1 MHFKRT
7 LFTQQGALFVLPFY
21 SERGAIMAYPTTL
34 NYPNYF
40 NYQQPVYQPPQ
51 PAQSAQ
57 GLSMTSRLVSSRE
70 EAGSVPADFG
80 GNLMVFP
87 DISHNRIYVKRWN
100 YQTGAA
106 EFMEFEPVSEKRE
119 VIEYATKDDIKR
131 LEEELSK
138 LKGAQDDD
146 E

>member
-1 MHFKRT
+1 M
-7 LFTQQGALFVLPFY
+7 
-21 SERGAIMAYPTTL
+21 L
-34 NYPNYF
+34 NDLD
-40 NYQQPVYQPPQ
+40 VR
-51 PAQSAQ
+51 ASDLLQSN
-57 GLSMTSRLVSSRE
+57 GIIWVEGPS
-70 EAGSVPADFG
+70 D
-80 GNLMVFP
+80 
-87 DISHNRIYVKRWN
+87 RIYIKRWN

-138 LKGAQDDD
+138 LKGAPNDD